1 MNPTSKQEPISM
13 TFSLSAAL
21 DFAHQNHSQF
31 LTSLQE
37 FLVIPSIS
45 TDPAHKPDILQAAD
59 WLANRLKALGMQ
71 NVQVMPTGGSPVVYA
86 EYNQAGPAAPT
97 ILIYGHYDV
106 QPVEPLELWKSGPF
120 EPEVRA
126 DQLYARGSSDM
137 KGQIVASLSA
147 IQAAMQTGG
156 LPVNLKFLYEGE
168 EEIGSPHLSSFLKE
182 HREQFAC
189 DLAFNPDAGMTAA
202 DLPTI
207 TYGLRGLAYFELRI
221 YGPDHDL
228 HSGQFGGVVHNPAQ
242 ALCEI
247 IAGMHD
253 SSGRITLPGFYDQV
267 RALAEPEKAELGSLS
282 TGDSFYREQTGVSKL
297 YGEPD
302 YLAVERIGARP
313 TLEVNGM
320 IGGFTGIGAKTV
332 IPAEAMAKISM
343 RLVPDQT
350 PEQIDVSLRAY
361 LTSTV
366 PPTVRWELDTYGG
379 SPASIT
385 DRDSKG
391 VNALSRA
398 LQAVWGKPPVFR
410 REGGSIPVVLEIQ
423 QILGADSVLT
433 GFSLPEDNIHAPNEK
448 LHLPT
453 WQRGID
459 AILYFFSYAQEG
471 IK

>member
-1 MNPTSKQEPISM
+1 M
-13 TFSLSAAL
+13 TYSLSTAL
-21 DFAHQNHSQF
+21 DFAHKNHAQF

-45 TDPAHKPDILQAAD
+45 TEPAHQPDILQAAE
-59 WLANRLKALGMQ
+59 WLAERLKALAMD
-71 NVQVMPTGGSPVVYA
+71 NVQILPTGGSPVVYA
-86 EYNQAGPAAPT
+86 EYTQAGPSAPT

-120 EPEVRA
+120 QPEVRG

-147 IQAAMQTGG
+147 IQAAMNAGG
-156 LPVNLKFLYEGE
+156 VPTNLKFLFEGE
-168 EEIGSPHLSSFLKE
+168 EEVGSPHLSSFLKE
-182 HREQFAC
+182 HRDLFAC

-207 TYGLRGLAYFELRI
+207 TYGLRGLAYFELRV

-253 SSGRITLPGFYDQV
+253 ANGHITLPGFYDHV
-267 RALAEPEKAELGSLS
+267 RALAEAEKIELSRLS

-297 YGEPD
+297 WGERD
-302 YLAVERIGARP
+302 YLPIERIGSRP

-320 IGGFTGIGAKTV
+320 IGGFTGTGAKTV

-350 PEQIDVSLRAY
+350 PEEIDVSLRAY
-361 LTSTV
+361 LAANV
-366 PPTVRWELDTYGG
+366 PSTVRWELDTYGG

-385 DRDSKG
+385 ERDSKG
-391 VNALSRA
+391 VKALSRA
-398 LQAVWGKPPVFR
+398 LEAVWGKPPVFR
-410 REGGSIPVVLEIQ
+410 REGGSIPVVLEMQ

-453 WQRGID
+453 WLRGID
-459 AILYFFSYAQEG
+459 SILYFFNYAQDG
-471 IK
+471 VK